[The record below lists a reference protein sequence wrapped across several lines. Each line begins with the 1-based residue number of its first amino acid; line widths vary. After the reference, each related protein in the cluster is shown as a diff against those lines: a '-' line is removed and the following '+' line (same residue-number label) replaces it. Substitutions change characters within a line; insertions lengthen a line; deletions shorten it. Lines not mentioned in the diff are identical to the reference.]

1 MFASK
6 PATMDHII
14 TWDDTC
20 TRTSYR
26 TTTIG
31 EPLQASKQ
39 ATEDHLRR
47 NLHEHNTEKRQQEN
61 LCKQATNQPTKS
73 RSLGK
78 TFARAQCRT
87 KIGEPAALQA
97 TKTVNNS
104 LYKMMIT
111 WGDTWNRIIQSS
123 SNKNKNTL
131 VKAMRYMY
139 EKP

>member
-6 PATMDHII
+6 HATMDHII

-39 ATEDHLRR
+39 VTVDHLRR
-47 NLHEHNTEKRQQEN
+47 NLHEHNTEPNQP
-61 LCKQATNQPTKS
+61 TNQPTNQQTNS

-78 TFARAQCRT
+78 TLARAQCRT
-87 KIGEPAALQA
+87 RIGEPAALQA
-97 TKTVNNS
+97 TTTVNHS

-111 WGDTWNRIIQSS
+111 WEDTWKRIIQSS
-123 SNKNKNTL
+123 SNKNNNTL
-131 VKAMRYMY
+131 VRRMKYIY